1 MQAERFQAYYEENLP
16 AYLDLLEQMVA
27 INSFTANAA
36 GVNRLG
42 EVTAAA
48 FSELGFA
55 AEFIP
60 SDKPTY
66 GNHVVLTRPGTGRYT
81 IGLVSHLDTVFPP
94 EEEVRNDFAWREE
107 GERIYGPGTVDIKGG
122 TVLVYMMMAGLQAL
136 LPEVYEAVTWVILL
150 DAAEEAEAED
160 FGALCIERLAG
171 PDTLACLIFEGG
183 YFDGQEFWLVTA
195 RKGMAV
201 CQVQVEGRA
210 SHAGSAHELGVN
222 AIVQLA
228 DTVQKLAAITDYERN
243 ITVNVGVV
251 NGGTVTN
258 RVPHQAMAA
267 LEMRAFDTE
276 AYDAAVAAILALNGE
291 GSVQSLADGYPCQVR
306 LEVTRRTAPWS
317 RNEAT
322 DGLLSVWQEAGESLG
337 YHVRREERGGLSDG
351 NHFWQVVP
359 TLDGLGVAGGNAHC
373 SERSADGS
381 KDQEYCE
388 VGSFVPKAVLNV
400 TAVLQLLS
408 VTTQAHEKKFNF

>member
-1 MQAERFQAYYEENLP
+1 MQAERFRAYYEENLP
-16 AYLDLLEQMVA
+16 AYLDLLQRMVA

-36 GVNRLG
+36 GVDELG
-42 EVTAAA
+42 RVTADVFAD
-48 FSELGFA
+48 LGFT

-60 SDKPTY
+60 SDKPHY
-66 GNHVVLTRPGTGRYT
+66 GHHVVLTRPGTGRYT
-81 IGLVSHLDTVFPP
+81 LGLVSHLDTVFPL
-94 EEEVRNDFAWREE
+94 EEEMRHDFAWRQE

-122 TVLVYMMMAGLQAL
+122 TVLIYMIMASLQAL
-136 LPEVYEAVTWVILL
+136 LPETYEAVTWVILL
-150 DAAEEAEAED
+150 DASEEAEAED

-183 YFDGQEFWLVTA
+183 YFDGQEFWVVTA

-201 CQVQVEGRA
+201 CEVRVAGRA
-210 SHAGSAHELGVN
+210 SHAGSAHEMGAN

-243 ITVNVGVV
+243 ITVNVGVIS
-251 NGGTVTN
+251 GGTVTN
-258 RVPHQAMAA
+258 RVPHQATAA
-267 LEMRAFDTE
+267 LEMRAFDIE
-276 AYDAAVAAILALNGE
+276 AYDAAVDAILALDGQT
-291 GSVQSLADGYPCQVR
+291 SVQSVADGYPCRV
-306 LEVTRRTAPWS
+306 EVAVTRRTAPWS

-322 DGLLSVWQEAGESLG
+322 ERLLAVWQEVGESLG
-337 YHVRREERGGLSDG
+337 YHVAAEERGGLSDG

-373 SERSADGS
+373 SERSPDGS

-388 VGSFVPKAVLNV
+388 VSSFVPKAVLNV
-400 TAVLQLLS
+400 TAILNLLS
-408 VTTQAHEKKFNF
+408 HHVVAQ

>member
-1 MQAERFQAYYEENLP
+1 MEAERFWAYYKENLP
-16 AYLDLLEQMVA
+16 AYLDLLQQMVA
-27 INSFTANAA
+27 INSFTANVA
-36 GVNRLG
+36 GVSRLG

-48 FSELGFA
+48 FSELGFT
-55 AEFIP
+55 AEFVA
-60 SDKPTY
+60 SDKATY
-66 GNHVVLTRPGTGRYT
+66 GNHVVLARPGTGRYT
-81 IGLVSHLDTVFPP
+81 MGLVSHLDTVFPP

-122 TVLVYMMMAGLQAL
+122 TVLIYMMMAGLQAL
-136 LPEVYEAVTWVILL
+136 LPEAYEAVTWVILL
-150 DAAEEAEAED
+150 DAAEEADAED
-160 FGALCIERLAG
+160 FGALCVERLAG

-183 YFDGQEFWLVTA
+183 YFDGEEFWLVTA

-201 CQVQVEGRA
+201 CEVCVEGRA
-210 SHAGSAHELGVN
+210 SHAGSAHEMGAN

-228 DTVQKLAAITDYERN
+228 DTVQKLAAITDYERSV
-243 ITVNVGVV
+243 TVNVGVV
-251 NGGTVTN
+251 IGGTVTN

-267 LEMRAFDTE
+267 LEMRAFDTK
-276 AYDAAVAAILALNGE
+276 AYDAAMAAILALNGQV
-291 GSVQSLADGYPCQVR
+291 SVQSAADGYPCQVNI
-306 LEVTRRTAPWS
+306 EVTRQTAPWS

-322 DGLLSVWQEAGESLG
+322 DRLLAVWQEAGESLG
-337 YHVRREERGGLSDG
+337 YQVRPEERGGLSDG
-351 NHFWQVVP
+351 NHFWQAIP

-400 TAVLQLLS
+400 MAVLKLLGRY
-408 VTTQAHEKKFNF
+408 VITQF